1 DWLQIVEW
9 YDELLAVTASPVVQ
23 LNRAVALGE
32 AYGAQAGLSAL
43 ADVDSSLPRYTAA
56 LAYLSE
62 RAGDLSRA
70 ADLYVQASQAADNVP
85 ERDHLIREAARVR
98 SARDNHEFPQADDGS
113 HGQMRPQRGVDLA
126 DL

>member
-1 DWLQIVEW
+1 IAALHADAPSTEETDWLQIVEW
-9 YDELLAVTASPVVQ
+9 YDELLAVTANPVVR

-62 RAGDLSRA
+62 RAADMSRA
-70 ADLYVQASQAADNVP
+70 ADLYVRASQAADSVP
-85 ERDHLIREAARVR
+85 ERDPLTRGAPRVT
-98 SARDNHEFPQADDGS
+98 
-113 HGQMRPQRGVDLA
+113 MCRPDI
-126 DL
+126 